1 MKFESYIKGHTRFVL
16 AAILMVAGATST
28 QLANAWTN
36 TLTDGNTSVT
46 ILPDSPYGMNDMTV
60 DGKTQLYRQWF
71 FYRKGNTGPEKPI
84 NNLTL
89 TSAVQS
95 APNVLNTV
103 YHSGNTFSIDITY
116 VLQGGLLGSG
126 SSSIGEQIKIS
137 NLTGNPLNF
146 HFFQYVDFDLGG
158 NHLGDTVALEQN
170 AQGLFEKA
178 YQTKGNFY
186 FSDEVVSPAA
196 NHGEVGLSESTL
208 VKLMDANP
216 TTLNDNVGPVTGDAI
231 WAFQWDM
238 VIPAYQSFDIAINK
252 GVYVVPE
259 PSAIALLS
267 VGLAALSFVRRR
279 IGSK

>member
-1 MKFESYIKGHTRFVL
+1 MKFESYIKGHTRVL
-16 AAILMVAGATST
+16 FAAIFMVAGVAST

-36 TLTDGNTSVT
+36 ILTDGNSSAT
-46 ILPDSPYGMNDMTV
+46 ILPDSPYGMNDLTV

-71 FYRKGNTGPEKPI
+71 FYRKGNTAPEKPI

-103 YHSGNTFSIDITY
+103 YHSGSTFSIDITY

-126 SSSIGEQIKIS
+126 SSSVGEQIKIN

-158 NHLGDTVALEQN
+158 NHLGDTVTLEQN

-178 YQTKGNFY
+178 FQTKGNFY
-186 FSDEVVSPAA
+186 FADEVVSPAA

-216 TTLNDNVGPVTGDAI
+216 TTLNGNVGPVTGDAI

-252 GVYVVPE
+252 SVYVVPE
-259 PSAIALLS
+259 PSSIALLS
-267 VGLAALSFVRRR
+267 VGLVALSFARRR
-279 IGSK
+279 IGAK